1 MPSYHLSVKS
11 INRKDGRSAVA
22 ASAYRSGTKLTN
34 NKDGVTHD
42 FSRRHGVINQ
52 FLIVPDDAPEWA
64 YDRESLWNH
73 VEEKEKR
80 KDAKTARE
88 FEIALPKEI
97 GTEAREALVREF
109 CESIKQRFEVAIDV
123 AIHRPDG
130 SMNYHAHV
138 LCSTRTIGP
147 DGFGEKTRSLDVAS
161 TSGPII
167 EEIRADFARMTNRAL
182 EARKVAERVDHRS
195 YARQGIDLVPG
206 RHRGPVRTAIARRL
220 AGIER
225 RSREARHIAARLLR
239 ARPIRIKAKPGPS
252 LGWGRRIRA
261 SINLPDDVLARALS
275 SVSVGASSSPASAPA
290 GGVRGGAPEV
300 RGNVMTSI
308 QRYLPKK
315 QTKPRPIIPILIP
328 TLIPT
333 IPMISPKPLPPPE
346 PEPDPTPWD

>member
-161 TSGPII
+161 TSGPIV

-182 EARKVAERVDHRS
+182 EAKQIAERVDHRS
-195 YARQGIDLVPG
+195 YARRGINQIPG
-206 RHRGPVRTAIARRL
+206 RHLGPVRTAIARRTALQEL
-220 AGIER
+220 ATR
-225 RSREARHIAARLLR
+225 ALRHIAARLIRRRPERPQGPQSLQSRGWSRKPTETQSR
-239 ARPIRIKAKPGPS
+239 APEWLKPYAAHQPAQPLVSPPRALAAQSAALGGNLMASLKQKMAAKREEQAVSRPAKPLRPMPVYRPTIMPEYPS
-252 LGWGRRIRA
+252 T
-261 SINLPDDVLARALS
+261 SQQSTDDQDY
-275 SVSVGASSSPASAPA
+275 SSP
-290 GGVRGGAPEV
+290 
-300 RGNVMTSI
+300 
-308 QRYLPKK
+308 
-315 QTKPRPIIPILIP
+315 
-328 TLIPT
+328 
-333 IPMISPKPLPPPE
+333 
-346 PEPDPTPWD
+346 